1 MNDESQIRMLIE
13 NWAAAVRS
21 QDMDAILAHHSAD
34 VVMYDVTPPFES
46 VGIEAYR
53 KTWVF
58 FKCIKPD
65 VFDIIALNIIAGEEV
80 AFCYAKMKC
89 ADSSGS
95 GDFVELPFR
104 LTIGLKKIDGQW
116 IIMHEHHLIPAE

>member
-58 FKCIKPD
+58 FKC
-65 VFDIIALNIIAGEEV
+65 
-80 AFCYAKMKC
+80 
-89 ADSSGS
+89 
-95 GDFVELPFR
+95 
-104 LTIGLKKIDGQW
+104 
-116 IIMHEHHLIPAE
+116 